1 MSDVDKQII
10 YHSVIMGCDP
20 ELFFEQGGKIV
31 GAEKVIDEK
40 GLSSKGQTRVTRDD
54 YLVNAYGRDKHFVLD
69 GVQIEL
75 NPAPHSCRA
84 NMGNEIKVAMKALK
98 KHLSEMRM
106 QGIKASF
113 RSVVEVDRAELDS
126 LSEKSRI
133 LGCQPSNNLYDSH
146 ATVSVDPVTYNK
158 RSAGGHIH
166 IGLTANPSGYPLDG
180 YSELMK
186 HREMLVPLMD
196 VLVGLPSVMVDR
208 DPLAA
213 ERRKVYGRAGEYRL
227 PKHGLEYRTL
237 SNFWLRS
244 YQLMSFV
251 FGLTRLAVSV
261 LGTEHY
267 RYLYRESYSKA
278 ELEKLDAQ
286 GWPAATTLLSTI
298 DIDRVKE
305 AINQN
310 NLELALEQ
318 FQHVKSFLLKH
329 VITGDYGLNGS
340 NVGAFETFCKTV
352 SDKGLTHYFPQDPL
366 EHWCNMPEGHT
377 GTGWEAFMEAVGRGD
392 AFKTTY
398 V

>member
-1 MSDVDKQII
+1 MSADDKQII
-10 YHSVIMGCDP
+10 YHFTVMGCDP
-20 ELFFEQGGKIV
+20 ELFFEQDGKVI

-40 GLSSKGQTRVTRDD
+40 GLSSRDQSSNCND
-54 YLVNAYGRDKHFVLD
+54 YLPLYYGRDKHFVRD

-84 NMGNEIKVAMKALK
+84 NMGNEIKCAMKALRS
-98 KHLSEMRM
+98 HLKAM
-106 QGIKASF
+106 QTDIKASF
-113 RSVVEVDRAELDS
+113 RSVVEVDRAELNS
-126 LSEKSRI
+126 LSEKSRV

-146 ATVSVDPVTYNK
+146 ATVSVDPVAYNK

-166 IGLTANPSGYPLDG
+166 IGLAADPSNCLQ
-180 YSELMK
+180 SQLNLMK
-186 HREMLVPLMD
+186 RREMLVPLMD

-267 RYLYRESYSKA
+267 SHPYLAGHSKA
-278 ELEKLDAQ
+278 ELEKFDAQ
-286 GWPAATTLLSTI
+286 AWPAATTLLSTI
-298 DIDRVKE
+298 NIDKVKE

-310 NLELALEQ
+310 DLELALEQ
-318 FQHVKSFLLKH
+318 FQHVKHFLLKH
-329 VITGDYGLNGS
+329 VAYGDYGLNGS
-340 NVGAFETFCKTV
+340 NVAAFEKFCQIV
-352 SDKGLTHYFPQDPL
+352 SDKGLTFYFPQDPL
-366 EHWCNMPEGHT
+366 EHWCNMPEGHA
-377 GTGWEAFMEAVGRGD
+377 GTGWEAFMRAVSRGEAFR
-392 AFKTTY
+392 TTY
-398 V
+398 